1 MVDAFGCEIFYLA
14 PTNYKVQ
21 TREVT
26 CKGESNGEIILTAL
40 DYKYNYT
47 VQLTGRD
54 KSIEVELNMD
64 SGLQKVVSG
73 LSPGKYNVCFL
84 VQGVADYKSC
94 FEVAIL
100 EPSALGVISSLNK
113 KDNTLKLELSG
124 GKNYVLSLNGDQI
137 ITSQKVLSLPLKPG
151 SNQLKI
157 STDVSCQGVYFEEIF
172 VTEKVIVYPNPTKG
186 NIQIFVGGQE
196 DVVDIR
202 ISDILGNNIYL
213 GKVKVPNNR
222 VVEADISNAKVGIY
236 LIEIKGKSFVQYDKI
251 IKQ

>member
-1 MVDAFGCEIFYLA
+1 MVNAFGCEIFYLA

-26 CKGESNGEIILTAL
+26 CIGESNGEIILTAL

-54 KSIEVELNMD
+54 KSIEVELNMN
-64 SGLQKVVSG
+64 SGLQKVISG
-73 LSPGKYNVCFL
+73 LSPGEYNVCFM
-84 VQGVADYKSC
+84 VQGEADYKSC

-100 EPSALGVISSLNK
+100 EPSSLGVISSLNK

-124 GKNYVLSLNGDQI
+124 GKNYVVSLNGNQI
-137 ITSQKVLSLPLKPG
+137 ITSQKMLSLPLKSG

-157 STDVSCQGVYFEEIF
+157 STDVSCQGDYFEEIF
-172 VTEKVIVYPNPTKG
+172 VSEEVIVYPNPTKG

-202 ISDILGNNIYL
+202 ISDILGNNIYFD
-213 GKVKVPNNR
+213 KVKVPNNR

-236 LIEIKGKSFVQYDKI
+236 LVEIKGKSFVQYDKI